1 MALKNSVSC
10 TQRQV
15 EGPCYLNVSVR
26 SSAGTL
32 LCDSNCPFSVCL
44 VVPSLFFISSEDWL
58 SFKERIDEKFFKS
71 VLKELETSSLRDAEA
86 GLEIAVTQFN
96 PQKP

>member
-1 MALKNSVSC
+1 M
-10 TQRQV
+10 
-15 EGPCYLNVSVR
+15 
-26 SSAGTL
+26 
-32 LCDSNCPFSVCL
+32 
-44 VVPSLFFISSEDWL
+44 VPSLFFISSEDWL

-96 PQKP
+96 PQKPWDKNKLLDMLILAGHSISQKEGMIPVTTSKGHRL